1 MVTQPPPRRRH
12 LMDPANPQ
20 RVVNDHSL
28 TKVQRWVMSVLAVTT
43 ILHMS
48 GGLILAAMVIDASP
62 ASRVL
67 LCVIGGAFG
76 VIAVAVGLA
85 IHGRQ
90 VLTPWLLLGVV
101 PLVVGLVLVLS

>member
-1 MVTQPPPRRRH
+1 
-12 LMDPANPQ
+12 MDPANPQ

-28 TKVQRWVMSVLAVTT
+28 TRVQRWVMSVLAVST

-48 GGLILAAMVIDASP
+48 GGLILAAYVIDAST

-67 LCVIGGAFG
+67 LCLIGGVFG
-76 VIAVAVGLA
+76 VIGVAVGLA
-85 IHGRQ
+85 IHGRR
-90 VLTPWLLLGVV
+90 VLSPWVLLGFA